1 MIHADFALSH
11 ARRQTAP
18 LRVEDPKKSQRE
30 KRKVILAA
38 SLGTI
43 FEWYDF
49 YLYGALAPV
58 ISRQFFS
65 GVNDNAA
72 FVFALLAF
80 AAGFAVRP
88 LGALVFGRLGDLI
101 GRRYTFL
108 VTLLIMGLSTA
119 IVGLMPT
126 YAQIGIISPIA
137 LVVLRILQGLALG
150 GEYGGAATYVAEHAP
165 PHRRGLYTSFIQATA
180 TLGLLLA
187 LLVILGCRSLLGR
200 EFEEWGWR
208 LPFLVSILLL
218 LFSIYIR
225 LQLNESPVFRK
236 LRDRGQVS
244 KAPLTESF
252 ARWKNLRVVILVM
265 LGGTAGQA
273 VVWYTGHF
281 YALFFMQQALKLDAQ
296 TSNLLMAGA
305 LVLGAPFY
313 LVFGALSDR
322 IGRKPIIM
330 TGCILAALT
339 YFPIFKALTV
349 HANPVIFK
357 AQQDK
362 PVVLLTHPGDCTLQ
376 FDPVGHTHFV
386 NACDIARSWLAKKSI
401 PYLNADA
408 EADAPVEIRIGRL
421 LVPSFS
427 GEGLSPELFNQR
439 YAEFDRSML
448 AAVVTAGYPARA
460 DAAKVNVPVVLALL
474 TLMVIYVS
482 MVYGPMAAWLV
493 ELFPARIRYTSLS
506 MAYHVGNG
514 WFGGFLPTIA
524 FAMVAQT
531 GDIYFGLWYPVAVA
545 GLTALGGTLFLPETK
560 DRDIQSP

>member
-1 MIHADFALSH
+1 VIQADFALSH
-11 ARRQTAP
+11 ARRQQP
-18 LRVEDPKKSQRE
+18 NKRIEDPRRDLRE
-30 KRKVILAA
+30 KRKVIVAA
-38 SLGTI
+38 SVGTI

-72 FVFALLAF
+72 FILALLAF

-119 IVGLMPT
+119 IVGLLPT
-126 YAQIGIISPIA
+126 FAQIGIISPIA

-150 GEYGGAATYVAEHAP
+150 GEYGGAATYVAEHSP
-165 PHRRGLYTSFIQATA
+165 PKRRGLYTSFIQATA

-200 EFEEWGWR
+200 EFDEWGWR

-218 LFSIYIR
+218 MFSIYIR
-225 LQLNESPVFRK
+225 LQLNESPVFRR
-236 LRDRGQVS
+236 LRDRGEVS
-244 KAPLTESF
+244 KAPVAESF
-252 ARWKNLRVVILVM
+252 GRWKNLRVVILVM

-281 YALFFMQQALKLDAQ
+281 YALFFMQQALKLDVQ
-296 TSNLLMAGA
+296 TANLLMAGA

-330 TGCILAALT
+330 AGCILAAAT
-339 YFPIFKALTV
+339 YFPIFKALTSN
-349 HANPVIFK
+349 ASPVIFK
-357 AQQDK
+357 AQQER
-362 PVVLLTHPGDCTLQ
+362 PVQLLTHPGDCSIQ
-376 FDPVGHTHFV
+376 FDPVGHARFV
-386 NACDIARSWLAKKSI
+386 SACDIARSWLAKKSI
-401 PYLNADA
+401 PYVNAPA
-408 EADAPVEIRIGRL
+408 TEGANVEVRIGRL
-421 LVPSFS
+421 LIPSFD
-427 GEGLSPELFNQR
+427 GTQLSQELFNER

-448 AAVVTAGYPARA
+448 SAMVEAGYPARA
-460 DAAKVNVPVVLALL
+460 DASQVNVPVVLGLL
-474 TLMVIYVS
+474 TLMVIYVA
-482 MVYGPMAAWLV
+482 MVYGPIAAWLV
-493 ELFPARIRYTSLS
+493 ELFPARIRYTSL
-506 MAYHVGNG
+506 
-514 WFGGFLPTIA
+514 
-524 FAMVAQT
+524 
-531 GDIYFGLWYPVAVA
+531 
-545 GLTALGGTLFLPETK
+545 E
-560 DRDIQSP
+560 